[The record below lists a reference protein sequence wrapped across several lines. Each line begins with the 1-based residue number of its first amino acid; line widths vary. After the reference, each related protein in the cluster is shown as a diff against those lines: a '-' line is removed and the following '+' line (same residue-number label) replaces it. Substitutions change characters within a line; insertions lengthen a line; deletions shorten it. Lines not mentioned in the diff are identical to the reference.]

1 MTNIKKLGLTALAGS
16 LVATSAYAGAL
27 DVSGGVSLKWSS
39 EDETEHTGN
48 NYSMGQGVN
57 FAGSGD
63 IDSIGAAMT
72 YNYLMTNAA
81 FSSSNVKLDFGDMGS
96 IAFSEGGNPGGI
108 GAWKDKMPSAGEEV
122 YDDMGGEA
130 NGIASFPTNGTFGY
144 NGSFGPLNVSM
155 GYNKNSSSSA
165 YTAATI
171 TGNSDTVTVTTNDG
185 SSMSYVVS
193 GSPADGATIWYGFG
207 EKAGTDRNNGT
218 DMWTAGVKYATGN
231 VTLGVQQ
238 SAIDSATANADA
250 DRLHMALSYQVN
262 DDVAISYGMSTVEFE
277 DASLSDQ
284 EDAGVSISYSMG
296 SMSITGNWLTSDN
309 VSGASGTDD
318 SHNEIVLAFSF

>member
-1 MTNIKKLGLTALAGS
+1 
-16 LVATSAYAGAL
+16 
-27 DVSGGVSLKWSS
+27 
-39 EDETEHTGN
+39 
-48 NYSMGQGVN
+48 
-57 FAGSGD
+57 
-63 IDSIGAAMT
+63 
-72 YNYLMTNAA
+72 
-81 FSSSNVKLDFGDMGS
+81 
-96 IAFSEGGNPGGI
+96 
-108 GAWKDKMPSAGEEV
+108 MPSAGEEV
-122 YDDMGGEA
+122 YDDLGGEA

-144 NGSFGPLNVSM
+144 NGSFGPLNVSV
-155 GYNKNSSSSA
+155 GYNKNASSSA

-171 TGNSDTVTVTTNDG
+171 TGNSDTVTVTTKDG
-185 SSMSYVVS
+185 SSVSYVVH
-193 GSPADGATIWYGFG
+193 GSPADGATVWYGWG
-207 EKAGTDRNNGT
+207 EEAGTDRNNGT
-218 DMWTAGVKYATGN
+218 DKWTAGVKYATGN

-262 DDVAISYGMSTVEFE
+262 DDMAISYGMSTVEFE
-277 DASLSDQ
+277 YASLVDQ

>member
-39 EDETEHTGN
+39 EHETEHTQN
-48 NYSMGQGVN
+48 NYTMGQGVN

-122 YDDMGGEA
+122 YDDMDGEA
-130 NGIASFPTNGTFGY
+130 NGVTTFPTNGTFGY
-144 NGSFGPLNVSM
+144 NGSFGPIDISV
-155 GYNKNSSSSA
+155 GYNKNSSASSI
-165 YTAATI
+165 TAATI
-171 TGNSDTVTVTTNDG
+171 SGNSDTRTITTNDG
-185 SSMSYVVS
+185 SSVSYVVS
-193 GSPADGATIWYGFG
+193 GSPVEGATLFYGFG
-207 EKAGTDRNNGT
+207 EKAGTDRNSGT
-218 DMWTAGVKYATGN
+218 DMWTAGVTYATGN
-231 VTLGVQQ
+231 VTMGIQQ
-238 SAIDSATANADA
+238 SATDVSAANGDN
-250 DRLHMALSYQVN
+250 DRLHLALNYQVN
-262 DDVAISYGMSTVEFE
+262 DDMAISYGMSTVEFE
-277 DASLSDQ
+277 NGTLTDQ

-309 VSGASGTDD
+309 VGGANGTDD

>member
-1 MTNIKKLGLTALAGS
+1 VLRPES
-16 LVATSAYAGAL
+16 
-27 DVSGGVSLKWSS
+27 
-39 EDETEHTGN
+39 
-48 NYSMGQGVN
+48 
-57 FAGSGD
+57 
-63 IDSIGAAMT
+63 
-72 YNYLMTNAA
+72 
-81 FSSSNVKLDFGDMGS
+81 
-96 IAFSEGGNPGGI
+96 
-108 GAWKDKMPSAGEEV
+108 
-122 YDDMGGEA
+122 
-130 NGIASFPTNGTFGY
+130 
-144 NGSFGPLNVSM
+144 
-155 GYNKNSSSSA
+155 KNSSSK
-165 YTAATI
+165 TVVAAAI
-171 TGNSDTVTVTTNDG
+171 SGNSDTVTITTNDG

-277 DASLSDQ
+277 DASLVDQ

>member
-16 LVATSAYAGAL
+16 LVTTSAFAGAL

-39 EDETEHTGN
+39 EHETEHTQN
-48 NYSMGQGVN
+48 NYTMGQGVN

-63 IDSIGAAMT
+63 IDSIGATMT

-130 NGIASFPTNGTFGY
+130 NGVTTFPTNGTLGY
-144 NGSFGPLNVSM
+144 NSSFGPLDVSI

-185 SSMSYVVS
+185 SSVSYVVS

-207 EKAGTDRNNGT
+207 EKAGTDRNSGT
-218 DMWTAGVKYATGN
+218 DMWTTGVKYATGN
-231 VTLGVQQ
+231 VTMGIQQ
-238 SAIDSATANADA
+238 SNVDSATANADT
-250 DRLHMALSYQVN
+250 DRLHLALSYQVN
-262 DDVAISYGMSTVEFE
+262 DDMAISYGMSTVEFE
-277 DASLSDQ
+277 DASLVDQ
-284 EDAGVSISYSMG
+284 EDAGVSVSYSMG

-309 VSGASGTDD
+309 VSGASTTDD